1 MKRKY
6 MTDSSL
12 DHENL
17 FDDLYIFLF
26 LAYSLCR
33 HTGKCFNSFSGPVIS
48 GLNKNYHNT
57 YNMIAIKK
65 KKKIARLLCSWLIM
79 AGAHPDDGRFH

>member
-65 KKKIARLLCSWLIM
+65 KKVARLLCSWLIM

>member
-57 YNMIAIKK
+57 YYMIAIK

-79 AGAHPDDGRFH
+79 AEAHPDDGRFH

>member
-65 KKKIARLLCSWLIM
+65 KKIARLLCSWLIM

>member
-57 YNMIAIKK
+57 YYMIAIKK
-65 KKKIARLLCSWLIM
+65 KKDRPTALLV
-79 AGAHPDDGRFH
+79 AHNGRSPS